1 MRLRFSFALSAVIF
15 AVIFSGNI
23 SSGAESVTSHENLQK
38 LIKTNSCRGC
48 DLSGVNL
55 NRVDLSHADLEG
67 ANLEQ
72 ARVYLTNL
80 SSANLRNANLKGVVF
95 GGTDLG
101 GADLRG
107 ADLRGAVLDG
117 AYLGGAFLDGM
128 MVTTELAD
136 NSDLTGIEQEVYINN
151 PEKPKKKPV
160 KNEVIVG
167 KRRVFQEPPPVLKK
181 TRITKLEKTYPKPPK
196 IKKVLMPGKINLGTE
211 LGNKGAG
218 KQNSRS
224 GASIGE
230 TKDKPASLNR
240 MAQPQQANEHLTAV
254 KRPTAGRFSDKKENT
269 IPSKEKMKVL
279 QKFLDTNRCYECD
292 LSGIDFSGKDLE
304 DSDLEK
310 ADLTG
315 CSFAKVDLEGANLK
329 GAVLIH
335 ADLRDADLR
344 GADMYKADL
353 TGANLTGA
361 RMEGALLDGAVLPD
375 SFGIMN
381 Q

>member
-1 MRLRFSFALSAVIF
+1 MRLGLCVLLSAVIST
-15 AVIFSGNI
+15 VVFSGKI
-23 SSGAESVTSHENLQK
+23 SNGAESVTSHENLQK

-55 NRVDLSHADLEG
+55 NRIDLSHADLEG

-72 ARVYLTNL
+72 AKLYLTDL

-128 MVTTELAD
+128 MVTTQLSG
-136 NSDLTGIEQEVYINN
+136 NSDLTGIEQEVYIED
-151 PEKPKKKPV
+151 PGKPKKKPV
-160 KNEVIVG
+160 KNEVVVG
-167 KRRVFQEPPPVLKK
+167 KRRVLREPPPVLKK
-181 TRITKLEKTYPKPPK
+181 TEITKPGETYPKPPK
-196 IKKVLMPGKINLGTE
+196 IKKAHMPGKINLGLKIENTVRE
-211 LGNKGAG
+211 NNNS
-218 KQNSRS
+218 QNEEST
-224 GASIGE
+224 GQTGE
-230 TKDKPASLNR
+230 
-240 MAQPQQANEHLTAV
+240 
-254 KRPTAGRFSDKKENT
+254 KKEN
-269 IPSKEKMKVL
+269 IVLSKEKMKVL
-279 QKFLDTNRCYECD
+279 QKFLDTGRCYGCN

-315 CSFAKVDLEGANLK
+315 CSFAGADLEGANLK
-329 GAVLIH
+329 GAVLIRADLRK
-335 ADLRDADLR
+335 ADLRDT
-344 GADMYKADL
+344 DMYKADL
-353 TGANLTGA
+353 TGANLTGS

-375 SFGIMN
+375 SIGILN
-381 Q
+381 P